1 MEPTEAVSDRDQRI
15 EALRQALRGGLPDDA
30 AKWSEEERGRALL
43 AAMLG
48 YFRQEEKNAW
58 WEHFRLRALPPD
70 EQFDEREMLAG
81 LEFVEIMPRQG
92 RERTRRCRFTFPL
105 QETAID
111 VGDRVFFTEADEPSP
126 ETQTSASVVEFDL
139 GARSVVLRMSQA
151 AGDRLPRAV
160 LREQV
165 VSAKPLEQGLLRFAE
180 HVRDH
185 GFSTDGPFAAAS
197 DLLLCRRPRR
207 AAVGGT

>member
-1 MEPTEAVSDRDQRI
+1 MEPTEAVSERDQRI
-15 EALRQALRGGLPDDA
+15 EALRQALRAGLPDDA
-30 AKWSEEERGRALL
+30 AEWLEEQHGRALL

-70 EQFDEREMLAG
+70 EQVDEREMLAG
-81 LEFVEIMPRQG
+81 LEFVEVLPRQG
-92 RERTRRCRFTFPL
+92 RERTQRCRFTFPP

-111 VGDRVFFTEADEPSP
+111 VGDRVFFAETDEPSP
-126 ETQTSASVVEFDL
+126 DIQTSASVGEFDL
-139 GARSVVLRMSQA
+139 GARSVVLRMSKD
-151 AGDRLPRAV
+151 AGDRRPRAV

-165 VSAKPLEQGLLRFAE
+165 VSAKPLEQALLRFAE
-180 HVRDH
+180 HMRDH
-185 GFSTDGPFAAAS
+185 GFSTEGPFAAAS

-207 AAVGGT
+207 DAVGGT